1 MLLENTCFRSSP
13 ALSSGK
19 HKRVLW
25 IFSEQT
31 GLSLLATTAGTAF
44 SATLTP
50 RPTMSQASCLT
61 ISTGRYQKMV
71 CQQVHLHQTAHPVPI
86 LTYSPAVWCGAL
98 KFPNASSYNQ
108 FKPSRLLATRLACTD
123 NIVACW
129 FDVRSQ
135 GRSVRRAQ
143 VRRRQGYYRVRPIA
157 HAHGGSLGDL
167 IKKQQHEKTAQQQ

>member
-86 LTYSPAVWCGAL
+86 LIYSPAVWCGAL

-129 FDVRSQ
+129 LDVYGGTTFEAPETDPKVLEWLEDIIDGRTCKRTHRSPLLC
-135 GRSVRRAQ
+135 V
-143 VRRRQGYYRVRPIA
+143 V
-157 HAHGGSLGDL
+157 
-167 IKKQQHEKTAQQQ
+167 